1 VVAIRLERFDR
12 LTPLVVVAVAAL
24 AWSLLL
30 VDGHASGFAASFVMW
45 NVMMVAMM
53 VPALVP
59 WLVLFEP
66 SQATRFAFG
75 YFAIWAVYCL
85 GAAAAQHYL
94 RHEHAVTGGASGVL
108 LVLAG
113 AFQLTPMKR
122 SCLRKCRSPLGH
134 VLTHWRSGR
143 AFWLRVGLGH
153 GVNCL
158 GCCWALMAVA
168 FALGVMNLWWMAAL
182 SLLIAAENL
191 LPQGE
196 LFSRVTGAALLAC
209 GVGWLAFG

>member
-1 VVAIRLERFDR
+1 MVAIRLERVER
-12 LTPLVVVAVAAL
+12 LTPLVVLAVAAL

-30 VDGHASGFAASFVMW
+30 GYGHASGFAASFVMW

-53 VPALVP
+53 MPALVP
-59 WLVLFEP
+59 WLVLFET

-75 YFAIWAVYCL
+75 YFAIWGVYCL

-94 RHEHAVTGGASGVL
+94 RDDAVTGEASGVL
-108 LVLAG
+108 LVIAG
-113 AFQLTPMKR
+113 AFQFTPMKR

-134 VLTHWRSGR
+134 LLTRWRSGR

-153 GVNCL
+153 GMNCL

-182 SLLIAAENL
+182 TLLIAAENL
-191 LPQGE
+191 LPKGE

-209 GVGWLAFG
+209 GVGWLAFA

>member
-1 VVAIRLERFDR
+1 VVAIRLERFER
-12 LTPLVVVAVAAL
+12 LTPLVIVAVAAL

-30 VDGHASGFAASFVMW
+30 VHGHASGFAASFVMW

-53 VPALVP
+53 LPSLVP

-66 SQATRFAFG
+66 SQSLRFSSG
-75 YFAIWAVYCL
+75 YFAVWAGYCFA
-85 GAAAAQHYL
+85 AAAAQHYL
-94 RHEHAVTGGASGVL
+94 RGEQAVSGDAAAAL
-108 LVLAG
+108 LIIAG
-113 AFQLTPMKR
+113 AYQFTPMKQ

-143 AFWLRVGLGH
+143 GFWLRVGLSH
-153 GVNCL
+153 GMNCL

-168 FALGVMNLWWMAAL
+168 FALGVMNLAWMAAL
-182 SLLIAAENL
+182 TVLLAAEKM

-196 LFSRVTGAALLAC
+196 RFARVSGVALIAC
-209 GVGWLAFG
+209 GLAWLSQ

>member
-1 VVAIRLERFDR
+1 MVAIRLERLDR
-12 LTPLVVVAVAAL
+12 LILVAVAAL

-30 VDGHASGFAASFVMW
+30 AFGHTSGFAASFVMW

-53 VPALVP
+53 LPSLFP

-66 SQATRFAFG
+66 AQSLRFALG
-75 YFAIWAVYCL
+75 YFAVWAVYCL
-85 GAAAAQHYL
+85 IAAGAQHYL
-94 RHEHAVTGGASGVL
+94 RSEHAVSGAAAAAL
-108 LVLAG
+108 LIIAG
-113 AFQLTPMKR
+113 AFQFTPMKQ

-153 GVNCL
+153 GMNCL

-168 FALGVMNLWWMAAL
+168 FALGIMNLAWMAAVTV
-182 SLLIAAENL
+182 LLVAEKM

-196 LFSRVTGAALLAC
+196 LFSRVTGATLMMV
-209 GVGWLAFG
+209 GFGWLVLA

>member
-1 VVAIRLERFDR
+1 MVAIRLERVER
-12 LTPLVVVAVAAL
+12 LTPLFIVAVTAL

-30 VDGHASGFAASFVMW
+30 VLGHASGFAASFVMW

-53 VPALVP
+53 LPSLLP

-66 SQATRFAFG
+66 SQSLRFSFG
-75 YFAIWAVYCL
+75 YFAVWGVYCF
-85 GAAAAQHYL
+85 AAAGAQHYL
-94 RHEHAVTGGASGVL
+94 RGEHAVSGGAAAAL
-108 LVLAG
+108 LVIAG
-113 AFQLTPMKR
+113 AFQFTPMKQ

-143 AFWLRVGLGH
+143 GFWLRVGLGH
-153 GVNCL
+153 GMNCL

-168 FALGVMNLWWMAAL
+168 FALGVMNLAWMAAL
-182 SLLIAAENL
+182 TVLLAAEKM

-196 LFSRVTGAALLAC
+196 RFARVTGAALIVC
-209 GVGWLAFG
+209 GVVWLT

>member
-1 VVAIRLERFDR
+1 MVAIRLERVER
-12 LTPLVVVAVAAL
+12 LTPPVIVAVAAL
-24 AWSLLL
+24 AWLLLL
-30 VDGHASGFAASFVMW
+30 VAGQASGFAASFVMW

-53 VPALVP
+53 LPSLLP

-66 SQATRFAFG
+66 SQSLRFASG
-75 YFAIWAVYCL
+75 YFAVWAGYCF
-85 GAAAAQHYL
+85 AAAGAQHYL
-94 RHEHAVTGGASGVL
+94 RAEQAVTGEAAAAIL
-108 LVLAG
+108 IIAG
-113 AFQLTPMKR
+113 AYQFTPMKQ

-143 AFWLRVGLGH
+143 GFWLRVGLGH

-168 FALGVMNLWWMAAL
+168 FALGVMNLAWMAAL
-182 SLLIAAENL
+182 TVLLAAEKM

-196 LFSRVTGAALLAC
+196 RFARVSGAALIAC
-209 GVGWLAFG
+209 GVAWLAY